1 MGVIMHRLLAYLLHT
16 GPELKGQVLDIEL
29 TGETLPQSA
38 KDVWAFCA
46 VLEYRVYRDDIYC
59 AGNRPHMASG
69 DALGLPDVA
78 AKVLQIQALRRGPQQ
93 DVDRCSEKAS
103 RRRRD
108 QQRDSHEGRGAGP
121 EDPHGHRVRCVFP
134 CHRRGQYSLRRG
146 RYPVAPLGSP
156 VISVEEGRT

>member
-1 MGVIMHRLLAYLLHT
+1 MHRLLAYLLHT
-16 GPELKGQVLDIEL
+16 GPELKGQVLGIEL
-29 TGETLPQSA
+29 MGKTLPQPE

-46 VLEYRVYRDDIYC
+46 VLEYRVHRDDIYC

-69 DALGLPDVA
+69 DAFGLRDVA
-78 AKVLQIQALRRGPQQ
+78 AKVLQVQALRRGSQQ

-108 QQRDSHEGRGAGP
+108 QQRDSHEGQGAGP

-134 CHRRGQYSLRRG
+134 CHRRGQYSLRR
-146 RYPVAPLGSP
+146 RHYPVALLGFP
-156 VISVEEGRT
+156 DTSVEGGRT